1 MMKIIQV
8 RENDGDKF
16 FTYGIF
22 FPYLVKHKFSFS
34 FVISFQDQSIQ
45 LNTVIP
51 YEPSAP
57 LNVKKSIVYESKRQ
71 FGIPSGNDKL

>member
-8 RENDGDKF
+8 RKNDGDKF

-34 FVISFQDQSIQ
+34 FVSSFQDQSIK
-45 LNTVIP
+45 LNTAIP
-51 YEPSAP
+51 NKTQCAFEC
-57 LNVKKSIVYESKRQ
+57 LKKA
-71 FGIPSGNDKL
+71 